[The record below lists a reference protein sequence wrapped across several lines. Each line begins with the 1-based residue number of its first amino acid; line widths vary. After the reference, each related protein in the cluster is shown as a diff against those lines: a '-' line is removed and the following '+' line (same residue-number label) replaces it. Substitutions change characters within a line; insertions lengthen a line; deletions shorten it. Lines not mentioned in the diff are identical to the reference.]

1 LDKKRKV
8 LLVVFIVVSVAGMV
22 ARHYHQKSE
31 RERMERMISDL
42 ARVQREQQTL
52 SLYPTSAP
60 TPTPA
65 DAFEET
71 RDAFAS
77 ERPRESLEAI
87 RQAAG
92 QEFKLME
99 LRFADERT
107 TAVLSADGKGV
118 QQYVVQRGRKQA
130 EGPSPVN
137 LIGDNPLADSLYEQ
151 RAVDLDLIPK
161 LAQDA
166 VSRAGIEGGRV
177 TSVSFAYEGIRYKG
191 ESPVWTLMVERGTP
205 PDWQHKFVNYDAKG
219 KFKNAF

>member
-1 LDKKRKV
+1 MSKQRKA
-8 LLVVFIVVSVAGMV
+8 LLIGFIFLSVIGLV

-31 RERMERMISDL
+31 RERMERLISDL
-42 ARVQREQQTL
+42 ARVQREQEMQR
-52 SLYPTSAP
+52 LYPTP

-71 RDAFAS
+71 RDMFAS
-77 ERPRESLEAI
+77 ELPRESLEAI

-92 QEFKLME
+92 PDFKLME
-99 LRFADERT
+99 LRFGDERT
-107 TAVLSADGKGV
+107 TATLSTDGKTV
-118 QQYVVQRGRKQA
+118 QQFTLRRGRKQA

-151 RAVDLDLIPK
+151 KAVDLDLIPK

-166 VSRAGIEGGRV
+166 VARSGIEGGRV
-177 TSVSFAYEGIRYKG
+177 TSVSYSHEAIRYKG
-191 ESPVWTLMVERGTP
+191 ESPVWTVYVERGTP
-205 PDWQHKFVNYDAKG
+205 PDWQHKFVKYDAQG